1 MTPQPDS
8 PLVLGLDSSTTG
20 SKALITDMDGKVF
33 ALGKATYDILQPAP
47 DHYEQDARDWGRAAF
62 SAIADAVAQLESQD
76 RRRLAACCIT
86 PQRQTFVLC
95 DDDGTPRRNA
105 ILWLDGR
112 ASDEVRRIGSERVHQ
127 ISGFEPDVTPSIYKI
142 AWLAHH
148 ERERLCSAQRVVGVH
163 SWLVHELTGQWV
175 DSVATADSLGIC
187 DLARLEWS
195 DELLELC
202 GLRRQQLPDLAAAAS
217 VVGTM
222 LPDVASSLGL
232 AGPIPVVAGCGDG
245 QAAALGAGVTEADEG
260 YLNMGTAVVAG
271 VHSSQYRW
279 SQVYRTDVAGIPGSY
294 VLEVVQNSGAHLA
307 QWFRTALGD
316 PALQGAPDPEL
327 EQAAAQVRPGA
338 DGLLTLPY
346 WNAVQSPHWDPLAR
360 GAMVGFTGSHS
371 RPAMYRSLLE
381 GICLETGRNLA
392 ALDAETG
399 TPMRK
404 LRIMGGGQRSDLW
417 CRIMAACVA
426 RPLERC
432 VSEEISALGA
442 AVMAASAVVERS
454 VPEMSRQMAEPGDTI
469 EPQQELVEEYASI
482 ADVQGELYHALSGVF
497 PRLEAL
503 RQ

>member
-1 MTPQPDS
+1 ME
-8 PLVLGLDSSTTG
+8 GN
-20 SKALITDMDGKVF
+20 VF

-62 SAIADAVAQLESQD
+62 SAIADAVAQLEPQD

-148 ERERLCSAQRVVGVH
+148 ESETLRSAQRVVGVH

-232 AGPIPVVAGCGDG
+232 SGPIPG
-245 QAAALGAGVTEADEG
+245 
-260 YLNMGTAVVAG
+260 
-271 VHSSQYRW
+271 SSR
-279 SQVYRTDVAGIPGSY
+279 
-294 VLEVVQNSGAHLA
+294 
-307 QWFRTALGD
+307 
-316 PALQGAPDPEL
+316 
-327 EQAAAQVRPGA
+327 
-338 DGLLTLPY
+338 
-346 WNAVQSPHWDPLAR
+346 
-360 GAMVGFTGSHS
+360 
-371 RPAMYRSLLE
+371 
-381 GICLETGRNLA
+381 
-392 ALDAETG
+392 
-399 TPMRK
+399 
-404 LRIMGGGQRSDLW
+404 LR
-417 CRIMAACVA
+417 V
-426 RPLERC
+426 
-432 VSEEISALGA
+432 
-442 AVMAASAVVERS
+442 
-454 VPEMSRQMAEPGDTI
+454 
-469 EPQQELVEEYASI
+469 
-482 ADVQGELYHALSGVF
+482 
-497 PRLEAL
+497 
-503 RQ
+503 

>member
-1 MTPQPDS
+1 
-8 PLVLGLDSSTTG
+8 
-20 SKALITDMDGKVF
+20 
-33 ALGKATYDILQPAP
+33 
-47 DHYEQDARDWGRAAF
+47 
-62 SAIADAVAQLESQD
+62 
-76 RRRLAACCIT
+76 
-86 PQRQTFVLC
+86 
-95 DDDGTPRRNA
+95 
-105 ILWLDGR
+105 
-112 ASDEVRRIGSERVHQ
+112 
-127 ISGFEPDVTPSIYKI
+127 
-142 AWLAHH
+142 
-148 ERERLCSAQRVVGVH
+148 
-163 SWLVHELTGQWV
+163 
-175 DSVATADSLGIC
+175 
-187 DLARLEWS
+187 
-195 DELLELC
+195 
-202 GLRRQQLPDLAAAAS
+202 
-217 VVGTM
+217 
-222 LPDVASSLGL
+222 
-232 AGPIPVVAGCGDG
+232 PVVAGCGDG

-404 LRIMGGGQRSDLW
+404 LRIMGGGQRSQLW

-469 EPQQELVEEYASI
+469 EPQPELVEEYASI
-482 ADVQGELYHALSGVF
+482 ADVQGELYHALSRVF